1 MLILEN
7 GGFQGAWGGGRFV
20 TTSDIRGTIFYD
32 YNNTGYYCDPSSA
45 SYLYSL
51 TLAGGAYFR
60 PSTWIQ
66 FDSTYGLYWPN
77 NYGAHLHANDLSTYT
92 QLALRGSKNS
102 YGGFYD
108 QYSGVNG
115 IMYDSGGNGGV
126 YREANG
132 RWIFYHNVGNNCM
145 GVGTSS
151 TSSTYG
157 IYVTKG
163 IYSDG
168 RTDAT
173 IFYDANNTGYYLDP
187 NSTTSLRTVGDWR
200 ADSSTWTGEFAGKIQ
215 YHSNNWYFQYTT
227 EFIFR
232 NASGS
237 NVFYGDSSGNTFAS
251 ASNRAPIFYDSNNTG
266 YYADLNGTTYCY
278 YLQSATSVR
287 ADSDRRIK
295 DNIETITD
303 ALNKVKK
310 LRGTT
315 FTRKDLQDKN
325 KKHIGLI
332 AQEVLEVLPEVVGG
346 SEETSYSVGYSEI
359 VAVLIEAIK
368 EQQKQIEELKVLIDG
383 K

>member
-1 MLILEN
+1 MGSSYRPSAAGDSASNMYGLAWSHPNAGALGGANNLNDHGLLLIN
-7 GGFQGAWGGGRFV
+7 AGSFRAAISSRAVFSADV
-20 TTSDIRGTIFYD
+20 RGTLFYD

-66 FDSTYGLYWPN
+66 FDSTYGFYWPN

-108 QYSGVNG
+108 QYSAVNFG
-115 IMYDSGGNGGV
+115 MFDSSGNGGV

-132 RWIFYHNVGNNCM
+132 RWYLYHNVSNNCM

-151 TSSTYG
+151 TSSAYG

-173 IFYDANNTGYYLDP
+173 IFYDA
-187 NSTTSLRTVGDWR
+187 
-200 ADSSTWTGEFAGKIQ
+200 
-215 YHSNNWYFQYTT
+215 
-227 EFIFR
+227 
-232 NASGS
+232 
-237 NVFYGDSSGNTFAS
+237 
-251 ASNRAPIFYDSNNTG
+251 NNTG

-295 DNIETITD
+295 DNIEKIEN
-303 ALNKVKK
+303 ALDKVTR
-310 LRGTT
+310 LQGVS
-315 FTRKDLQDKN
+315 FTRKDLEDK
-325 KKHIGLI
+325 KKKYIGLI
-332 AQEVLEVLPEVVGG
+332 AQDVLEVIPEVVSG
-346 SEETSYSVGYSEI
+346 SEESRYSVGYSEL
-359 VAVLIEAIK
+359 VAVLIEAVKEQNTYIK
-368 EQQKQIEELKVLIDG
+368 EQDARIIALENKLN
-383 K
+383 